1 MPLSDTAAAPPPS
14 ASEIFEVRAVRLPPR
29 LSEGAF
35 AIRRIDG
42 AALAQAPRLDQI
54 LETTPGVSLFRR
66 TSSLGANPT
75 TQGVSLRGIAGSGA
89 SRALVTLDGVPQ
101 NDPFGG
107 WVIWT
112 ALSPLDLAGAD
123 IVRGAGAGPYG
134 AGALTGTI
142 ALDSARPVP
151 GAWRAEISAGDHG
164 QQRGSAS
171 VALPAPNGELILSG
185 GGEHSDGWVPVRAGA
200 GAADTKLWLD
210 DGQVSARYLAD
221 LGPGALSARAAAFEE
236 DRGAGLALAG
246 SRARGAAFS
255 ASYTVTPAPGHWG
268 WRAQGWSQISDLDNR
283 SVSVAAGRAST
294 SLSNDEYSTPAVGWG
309 ASLALRRALGQ
320 GEVELGADLRGAAA
334 DDHEHFKAVAGVLT
348 LDRHVSGQSLTG
360 GLYAELTQSVGGWL
374 LTGSVRADDWRD
386 LDNHRQERSLKTGA
400 VTLDKAYADQG
411 GVLPSFRLG
420 ARRALWADGGYVRA
434 AAYSGFRAPTLN
446 ELDRPF
452 RVGNDITKAN
462 PALSPE
468 KLYGAEVGL
477 GQDGQRRQWSATAF
491 YNRLDN
497 AIANVTVA
505 HGPYLDASEGFVPA
519 GGTLYQRRNI
529 TAIEAY
535 GVELDAQA
543 RFTDRLSG
551 HADLDLTHARVDGG
565 SSAAQLTGLRPAQT
579 PRIAA
584 TLGARWAPVAPL
596 SLSAELRYEGLRFDD
611 DLNTRRINPG
621 TAVNVRADW
630 RLTPH
635 AGFYLA
641 ADNLFDALVPTG
653 KTASSSSAPGVVSYD
668 APRIVRVGFTLRGG

>member
-1 MPLSDTAAAPPPS
+1 MPLSDPAAAPPAAS
-14 ASEIFEVRAVRLPPR
+14 AIIEVRAARLPPR

-35 AIRRIDG
+35 SIRRIDA
-42 AALAQAPRLDQI
+42 AALAQSPRLDQI

-75 TQGVSLRGIAGSGA
+75 TQGVSLRGVGGSGA
-89 SRALVTLDGVPQ
+89 SRALVTLDGAPQ

-112 ALSPLDLAGAD
+112 AFSPLDLAGAD

-142 ALDSARPVP
+142 ALDSAHLAP
-151 GAWRAEISAGDHG
+151 GAWRADVSAGDHG
-164 QQRGSAS
+164 QQQGSAA
-171 VALPAPNGELILSG
+171 VALRAPGGELILAG

-200 GAADTKLWLD
+200 GAADTRLRLD

-221 LGPGALSARAAAFEE
+221 LGRGALAARVAAFEE

-246 SRARGAAFS
+246 SRARGAEFS
-255 ASYTVTPAPGHWG
+255 ASYAVAPAPGRWG
-268 WRAQGWSQISDLDNR
+268 WRAQGWSRLSDLDNR
-283 SVSVAAGRAST
+283 SVSVAAGRGST

-309 ASLALRRALGQ
+309 ANLALRRALGQ
-320 GEVELGADLRGAAA
+320 GEIELGADLRGASAE
-334 DDHEHFKAVAGVLT
+334 DHEHFKAVAGVLT
-348 LDRHVSGQSLTG
+348 LDRRVGGQTLTG
-360 GLYAELTQSVGGWL
+360 GLYAELTQTIGGWL
-374 LTGSVRADDWRD
+374 VTGSIRADDWRT

-400 VTLDKAYADQG
+400 ITLDKVYADQG
-411 GVLPSFRLG
+411 GELPSFRLG
-420 ARRALWADGGYVRA
+420 ARRPLGSDGGYLRA

-462 PALSPE
+462 PGLSPE
-468 KLYGAEVGL
+468 RLYGAEIGL
-477 GQDGQRRQWSATAF
+477 GQDGQRLQWSASGF

-497 AIANVTVA
+497 AIANVTLA
-505 HGPYLDASEGFVPA
+505 HGPYLDASEGFVSA

-529 TAIEAY
+529 AAIEAY

-543 RFTDRLSG
+543 RLTARLSG
-551 HADLDLTHARVDGG
+551 HADLNLAHARVDGG

-584 TLGARWAPVAPL
+584 TLGARWTPVAVL
-596 SLSAELRYEGLRFDD
+596 GLSAELRYEGLRFDD
-611 DLNTRRINPG
+611 DQNTRRINPG
-621 TAVNVRADW
+621 TSVNARADW
-630 RLTPH
+630 RLTPD
-635 AGFYLA
+635 ASLYLA
-641 ADNLFDALVPTG
+641 ADNLFDARVPTG
-653 KTASSSSAPGVVSYD
+653 KTASTSSAPGVVSYD
-668 APRIVRVGFTLRGG
+668 APRIVRIGFTLRGG